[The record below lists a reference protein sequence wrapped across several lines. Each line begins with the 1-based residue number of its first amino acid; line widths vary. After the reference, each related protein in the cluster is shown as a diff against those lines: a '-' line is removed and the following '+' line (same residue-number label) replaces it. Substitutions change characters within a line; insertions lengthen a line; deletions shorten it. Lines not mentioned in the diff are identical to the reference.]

1 MRLDSDDVQ
10 HLLIGSRFLAC
21 AADPDWCQEQ
31 VHRTLAHMSAH
42 GVDPELRAARDFD
55 DDALIVALG
64 FVNSG
69 LPLSDLRP
77 VGDEFATSLRLVE
90 RAMGRPVSGVM
101 PLAAAN
107 VNALVPFLTSLQT
120 GVPVVDAD
128 PMGRVFP
135 LLYQSVFT
143 LAGLSAGPIGAT
155 GATGESAVLDVTAPR
170 RAERLVRALA
180 GEFGGWSAT
189 ALYPM
194 PAATLA
200 RCGITGSVSRMV
212 RIGRLLASTRGVPE
226 KHAALQRTEGVRRI
240 IRATVSDVAGL
251 SRPAPPGQPDH
262 PSSVVL
268 VEESQ
273 GRIVQLEIQNEL
285 LMVMV
290 DGDVVSV
297 VPDIIT
303 MLRPED
309 ASVASLEDLWVGN
322 TLDIVILPAAPQWY
336 TPEGLEL
343 VGPAALH
350 VWAKGRRGA
359 GHA

>member
-1 MRLDSDDVQ
+1 MRLDRDDIR

-21 AADPDWCQEQ
+21 AADPDWCIEQ
-31 VHRTLAHMSAH
+31 AHRTLAHMRAH
-42 GVDPELRAARDFD
+42 GTDPELRVADDFD

-77 VGDEFATSLRLVE
+77 VGDEFVRSLRLVE
-90 RAMGRPVSGVM
+90 QAVGRPVAGVM

-107 VNALVPFLTSLQT
+107 VNALVPFLTALQL
-120 GVPVVDAD
+120 GIPVVDAD

-143 LAGLSAGPIGAT
+143 LGGMSAGPVGAT
-155 GATGESAVLDVTAPR
+155 GATGETAVLDVSSPR

-194 PAATLA
+194 AAAQLA
-200 RCGITGSVSRMV
+200 QCGIAGSVSRMV
-212 RIGRLLASTRGVPE
+212 RIGRLLDSSRGVRE
-226 KHAALQRTEGVRRI
+226 KHAALRGTEGVRRI

-268 VEESQ
+268 IEEAQ

-285 LMVMV
+285 LMVMI

-303 MLRPED
+303 MLRPEN
-309 ASVASLEDLWVGN
+309 ASVASLDDLWVGN

-336 TPEGLEL
+336 TPAGLEL